1 MRHNISKA
9 LPKVFDKNR
18 QEVFIKLGVINK
30 GVLSGGSAVSLHL
43 VHRRSFDFD
52 VFLPKPIPENLFE
65 KVKNVFGG
73 QLVRPVTNNRNFLD
87 VILSP
92 GIHLHISHYPYP
104 PLHPTIKTPGIPL
117 FALQDLASNKAY
129 TIGRRATWRDYVDL
143 FFIFKRSE
151 LSLETISEEAR
162 KRFGGG
168 FDEKLFLEQ
177 LVYFDD
183 IKDFSISYIQK
194 PYTPK
199 QIKEFFEEKSSDYLD
214 KKIR

>member
-1 MRHNISKA
+1 MKHDISKA
-9 LPKVFDKNR
+9 LLKVFDKNR
-18 QEVFIKLGVINK
+18 QEVFKKLSEIKN

-52 VFLPKPIPENLFE
+52 VFLPEPIPEILFD
-65 KVKNVFGG
+65 KLKSIFR
-73 QLVRPVTNNRNFLD
+73 QQFIRSVTNNRNFLD

-92 GIHLHISHYPYP
+92 DIHLHISHYPYP
-104 PLHPTIKTPGIPL
+104 PLHSTIKTSGIPL

-129 TIGRRATWRDYVDL
+129 TIGRRATWRDYVDV
-143 FFIFKRSE
+143 FFILKRGD

-199 QIKEFFEEKSSDYLD
+199 QIKEFFEEKSSHYLD